1 MEMYADEESRGGVL
15 EPQGTVEIKFRKREI
30 IKLIERTDPEYAAI
44 KSKLSENMIN
54 CCLFNAPFF
63 LQLILL

>member
-30 IKLIERTDPEYAAI
+30 IKLIERTDPEYASI
-44 KSKLSENMIN
+44 KSKLSENMID
-54 CCLFNAPFF
+54 CCRFNVTF
-63 LQLILL
+63 LQHVLL

>member
-30 IKLIERTDPEYAAI
+30 IKLIERTDPEYASI
-44 KSKLSENMIN
+44 KSKLSEYMID
-54 CCLFNAPFF
+54 CCRFNVTF
-63 LQLILL
+63 LQHVLL